1 MTDTERFFREIVDVH
16 VTIERWFIGAA
27 RPADLVQLLERFS
40 PEFRMISMQGTALGK
55 EGVGELFGRLHGK
68 RPELRITVDEMQ
80 ICHEWSGG
88 ACVTYRET
96 HADAGG
102 VQTARRSTVVLEAS
116 ADGSLR
122 WRHLHETSV
131 AA

>member
-1 MTDTERFFREIVDVH
+1 MIDTEKFLREIVDLH
-16 VTIERWFIGAA
+16 IEIERWFTGTAH
-27 RPADLVQLLERFS
+27 PNDLVQLLERFS
-40 PEFRMISMQGTALGK
+40 PEFCMICVQGTALGK
-55 EGVGELFGRLHGK
+55 EGVGELFERLHGK

-80 ICHEWSGG
+80 ISQEWSDG

-102 VQTARRSTVVLEAS
+102 VETARRSTVVLEAS

-122 WRHLHETSV
+122 WRHLHETPI

>member
-1 MTDTERFFREIVDVH
+1 MADTEKLFAEVVDLH
-16 VTIERWFIGAA
+16 IEIERWFTGVAHA
-27 RPADLVQLLERFS
+27 NDLVQLLERFS

-55 EGVGELFGRLHGK
+55 EGVGELFARLHGK
-68 RPELRITVDEMQ
+68 RPGLRITVDEMQ
-80 ICHEWSGG
+80 ISQEWSGG

-102 VQTARRSTVVLEAS
+102 VETARRSTVVLEAS

-122 WRHLHETSV
+122 WRDLHETPI